1 MSQIC
6 LSTALLFL
14 LVILVDSTAV
24 YEHHTQDQ
32 GLETSH
38 RRRLEKRSLIDL
50 VSVFI
55 DAVATVAELFK
66 GMGFDEIKGLAQT
79 MSQMMI
85 SGRQLENHTV
95 EVFPTQVLKE
105 ENKADSKPA
114 FCLEPKLTGHGKA
127 SRPRYFYNAETGHCE
142 PFTYGDLGGN
152 KNNFVTE
159 EECMKTCGQEAGSLC
174 SSYFVRLYLESL
186 LVSLPTP
193 DFSIPYNVICLT
205 CMVVVLCHG
214 SSYNLF
220 SHTFHIRELRKVA

>member
-1 MSQIC
+1 MSQLC

-14 LVILVDSTAV
+14 LVILVDSTPV

-55 DAVATVAELFK
+55 DAVAIVAELFK

-95 EVFPTQVLKE
+95 EVFPTQALKE

-142 PFTYGDLGGN
+142 PFTYCGLGGN
-152 KNNFVTE
+152 KNNFVSE
-159 EECMKTCGQEAGSLC
+159 EECMKTCSQEAGS
-174 SSYFVRLYLESL
+174 
-186 LVSLPTP
+186 P
-193 DFSIPYNVICLT
+193 
-205 CMVVVLCHG
+205 
-214 SSYNLF
+214 
-220 SHTFHIRELRKVA
+220 

>member
-1 MSQIC
+1 MNQLC

-14 LVILVDSTAV
+14 LVILVDSTPV
-24 YEHHTQDQ
+24 YEHYTQDQ

-79 MSQMMI
+79 MNDDFW
-85 SGRQLENHTV
+85 NHTV

-142 PFTYGDLGGN
+142 PFTYCGLGGN

-159 EECMKTCGQEAGSLC
+159 EECMKTCSQEAGEHAKSG
-174 SSYFVRLYLESL
+174 RQE
-186 LVSLPTP
+186 P
-193 DFSIPYNVICLT
+193 
-205 CMVVVLCHG
+205 
-214 SSYNLF
+214 
-220 SHTFHIRELRKVA
+220 

>member
-1 MSQIC
+1 MSQLR

-14 LVILVDSTAV
+14 LVILVDSTPV

-55 DAVATVAELFK
+55 DAVATVANLFK
-66 GMGFDEIKGLAQT
+66 GMGFNEIKGLAQT

-159 EECMKTCGQEAGSLC
+159 EECMKTCGQEAGSL
-174 SSYFVRLYLESL
+174 
-186 LVSLPTP
+186 
-193 DFSIPYNVICLT
+193 
-205 CMVVVLCHG
+205 
-214 SSYNLF
+214 
-220 SHTFHIRELRKVA
+220 

>member
-1 MSQIC
+1 MSQLR

-14 LVILVDSTAV
+14 LVILVDSTPV

-32 GLETSH
+32 G
-38 RRRLEKRSLIDL
+38 
-50 VSVFI
+50 
-55 DAVATVAELFK
+55 
-66 GMGFDEIKGLAQT
+66 
-79 MSQMMI
+79 QMMI

-159 EECMKTCGQEAGSLC
+159 EECMKTCGQEAGSLW
-174 SSYFVRLYLESL
+174 
-186 LVSLPTP
+186 
-193 DFSIPYNVICLT
+193 
-205 CMVVVLCHG
+205 
-214 SSYNLF
+214 
-220 SHTFHIRELRKVA
+220 